1 MSKNNLIFRS
11 WYYFRSGWSMYFAFI
26 LAAINTLTVT
36 YFLAIDNYPA
46 LKILFPSFEIYILI
60 IVAIGIPVLVIIG
73 YAHFKRT
80 QAYKAETD
88 VWIESNPYHRRM
100 VVNTEIIL
108 ELNLKLIDKMIKIS
122 NNEAITEKEK
132 NEIIIIQ
139 KEISELIK
147 NRTFE
152 NNVELDFFKKNM
164 KNKHLE

>member
-36 YFLAIDNYPA
+36 YFLAIENYPA
-46 LKILFPSFEIYILI
+46 LKTIFPSFEQYII
-60 IVAIGIPVLVIIG
+60 IVVSIGIPLLILIG

-80 QAYKAETD
+80 QAYRAETD

-108 ELNLKLIDKMIKIS
+108 ELNLKLIDKLIKIS
-122 NNEAITEKEK
+122 NNEKLTDEENEEIKKMQEEVKKFTEK
-132 NEIIIIQ
+132 
-139 KEISELIK
+139 
-147 NRTFE
+147 RTFD
-152 NNVELDFFKKNM
+152 NQVELDYFKNNIKNQ
-164 KNKHLE
+164 KN